1 MSKIFDISNNRVSNG
16 WHTSNLMGV
25 NPFHGNGEKRLFLFM
40 IGGTG
45 ASIIEPLLYYFDSF
59 IYKAGYSIIPVFID
73 RHFHSEIVSRSLTS
87 IKNYQI
93 HCAFTASHMI
103 THNPYLFIDDNS
115 LLTNGNSNLQMIFD
129 KIAPGDTIAFAYSV
143 CSTSKKNVKVKQKIM
158 EKLFISDVRI
168 FNFVFLPYFN
178 FQFGDSEFLKPNEED
193 SSGDYLDIDDYTKHN
208 LICNSSVRTNEHFF
222 YVGLPKPSRY
232 TKSEYQQNP
241 FNVVS
246 LIQSYALSSFLP
258 KELENKGFYEYG
270 INIKPTYTF
279 DDIIPNS
286 QLRQTVIKYDFK
298 TICWKIILQSGAIQ
312 SEVNSETQEQITMY
326 FEDASRLI
334 RQLQDKTI
342 HRDLNIVLRKHYDFE
357 HIWKE
362 FVRSDF
368 GIVRRKHSES
378 SFICELLSYINRNF
392 MNTPNMIIHEVL
404 QSVDLF
410 INEHW
415 AEIDQLYF

>member
-1 MSKIFDISNNRVSNG
+1 MSRIFNINNRVSNG
-16 WHTSNLMGV
+16 WRASNLMGV
-25 NPFHGNGEKRLFLFM
+25 SPLLGNNEKRLFLFM

-59 IYKAGYSIIPVFID
+59 IYKAGYSIIPIFID

-93 HCAFTASHMI
+93 HCAFTASQMI

-115 LLTNGNSNLQMIFD
+115 LLFNGNSNLQMIFD
-129 KIAPGDTIAFAYSV
+129 KITTGDTVAFAYSV
-143 CSTSKKNVKVKQKIM
+143 CSTSKNNIKVKQQII
-158 EKLFISDVRI
+158 ESLPISDVRI
-168 FNFVFLPYFN
+168 FNFIFLPYFN
-178 FQFGDSEFLKPNEED
+178 FQFGDSDFLNPNEDD
-193 SSGDYLDIDDYTKHN
+193 SSGEFLNFTKHN
-208 LICNSSVRTNEHFF
+208 LICSSPVMPNEHFF

-258 KELENKGFYEYG
+258 KELENNGFYEYS
-270 INIKPTYTF
+270 IDIKPIYTL

-298 TICWKIILQSGAIQ
+298 TICWKIICQSGVVQ
-312 SEVNSETQEQITMY
+312 SEVNSETLEQITMY
-326 FEDASRLI
+326 FDEASRLI
-334 RQLQDKTI
+334 KQLQDKTI
-342 HRDLNIVLRKHYDFE
+342 HRELNIVLKKHYDFD

-368 GIVRRKHSES
+368 GIVKRKHSES
-378 SFICELLSYINRNF
+378 SFICELLAYINRDV

-404 QSVDLF
+404 QSVELF

-415 AEIDQLYF
+415 SEIDQLYF